1 MFETSDEM
9 TMFVESFLHMW
20 DFYLSAY
27 ATTFHNG
34 ITDLHQIL
42 MTKRISN
49 NLPMTRWYYSNL

>member
-1 MFETSDEM
+1 MFETSDEK
-9 TMFVESFLHMW
+9 TMFDESFLHMW

-42 MTKRISN
+42 MTKRINN
-49 NLPMTRWYYSNL
+49 NLPMTHWY